1 MQGRADAVQQRIRE
15 YRRRDAHCGY
25 PIEFLIKALPLGPSR
40 TLTESG
46 AHCGIGLQ
54 AIENKQPA
62 CAAMFGFLSCLRR
75 SAASSGSQNDL
86 RNTVMTALIDICASQ
101 SQRKACSGSAVD
113 MYEARYPH
121 AAESPASTPNLGSR
135 EGNECR
141 LQPELRSAGRAEPR
155 RPSGELPGDLRKSGR
170 AWTSCPTAQESGE
183 RRAPFCTNAVHQ
195 RGDLVQERIAIR
207 RRCHVR
213 NRRCPVVDLVPNNRC
228 AGKARSAA

>member
-1 MQGRADAVQQRIRE
+1 MRLFILPSSVGRFLRLPERSSKHRHDSTKRHLRLAKSAQSMQRVCGRYVR
-15 YRRRDAHCGY
+15 G
-25 PIEFLIKALPLGPSR
+25 ALPTS
-40 TLTESG
+40 
-46 AHCGIGLQ
+46 
-54 AIENKQPA
+54 
-62 CAAMFGFLSCLRR
+62 
-75 SAASSGSQNDL
+75 
-86 RNTVMTALIDICASQ
+86 
-101 SQRKACSGSAVD
+101 
-113 MYEARYPH
+113 
-121 AAESPASTPNLGSR
+121 AESPASTPNLGSR
-135 EGNECR
+135 EGNGCR

-155 RPSGELPGDLRKSGR
+155 RPSGDLPGDLRKSSR